1 MTKTNTT
8 ISKPNPNADAIIKV
22 LNEHKGEWL
31 SFNEIARFAGVEPR
45 TGYLT
50 AVKKR
55 VNIETWAKNSTTPYI
70 VKETTVRHYKSGD
83 VSIEKDVAETA
94 YRLAE

>member
-1 MTKTNTT
+1 MTEMNTT
-8 ISKPNPNADAIIKV
+8 PKSNPNADAIIKV

-31 SFNEIARFAGVEPR
+31 SFNEIAKFAGIEAK

-55 VNIETWAKNSTTPYI
+55 VKIEVKSKLDTDPYI
-70 VKETTVRHYKSGD
+70 VKETIIRHYKSGD
-83 VSIEKDVAETA
+83 EMVEKDIIETA